1 MHICSTY
8 CLKFRLK
15 NSGKIR
21 GFLFCLESGN
31 PGYSYSLR
39 DAIRYAYVVTIT
51 VLLLMRHF
59 VQSIMFR
66 NVLAEVPVNVQH
78 GRRVWRETARH
89 LVTFSMH
96 FTFSV
101 HSNFTSRFHCFGHR
115 FVCCMTLSPCE
126 FLFDAQRKARLL
138 PKIIYVLAIS
148 LTPEKNIFF
157 GDYKCRLIYRI
168 ILLVDC
174 WQFLWTLYGQ

>member
-39 DAIRYAYVVTIT
+39 DVIRYAYVVTIT

-96 FTFSV
+96 FSFSV
-101 HSNFTSRFHCFGHR
+101 HLNFTSRFHCFGHR
-115 FVCCMTLSPCE
+115 SGHRSVCCMTLSPCE
-126 FLFDAQRKARLL
+126 MVFDVQRKARLL
-138 PKIIYVLAIS
+138 PKIIYVLAI
-148 LTPEKNIFF
+148 TYAGEN
-157 GDYKCRLIYRI
+157 Y
-168 ILLVDC
+168 
-174 WQFLWTLYGQ
+174 FLWGL